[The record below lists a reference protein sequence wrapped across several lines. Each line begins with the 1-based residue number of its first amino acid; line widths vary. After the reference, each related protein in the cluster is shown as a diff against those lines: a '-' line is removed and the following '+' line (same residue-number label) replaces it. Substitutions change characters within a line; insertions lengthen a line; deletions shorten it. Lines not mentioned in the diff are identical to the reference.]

1 MSLRKDS
8 VPILYRYV
16 IHQILRYAA
25 VILVIVVGIYLVV
38 DFFERIDNFIE
49 AGLPVSRTLVYLAY
63 KIPTI
68 IAQILPVALLLA
80 VMVTLGL
87 MGKHN
92 EVVALKSGGISYHRL
107 VRPLVGVGVL
117 FSLLLFI
124 TAEVFVPVTAAKSN
138 AIWWEEVKQRSAV
151 LSREKN
157 IWLKDDQRI
166 AHIKFYDRDAGT
178 AHGITVYVF
187 DEAFRMVRRIDAA
200 TAVYEPSY
208 ARGIGHWQL
217 FELME
222 QVLDP
227 ASGQYRVSS
236 EDGPLGFSLGIT
248 PENLETVVKKSEEM
262 SLPELRAYIRRIES
276 EGYDAT
282 RYRVDLYAKTAFPFV
297 CVILS
302 LVSAGIA
309 GRRNVRD
316 GLPVGITYGIGIA
329 FLYWIFYSFCISIG
343 YGGMIPPAVAAWTA
357 NFLFLCLAVFVLMS
371 VA

>member
-1 MSLRKDS
+1 
-8 VPILYRYV
+8 VPILYRYL

-25 VILVIVVGIYLVV
+25 VILIIVVGIYLVV
-38 DFFERIDNFIE
+38 DFFERIDNFME
-49 AGLPVSRTLVYLAY
+49 AGLAVSRTLTYLAY
-63 KIPTI
+63 KIPMI

-80 VMVTLGL
+80 VMVTLGM

-92 EVVALKSGGISYHRL
+92 EVVALKSGGISYHCL
-107 VRPLVGVGVL
+107 VKPLVGTGIL

-124 TAEVFVPVTAAKSN
+124 TAEVLVPVTSAKSN
-138 AIWWEEVKQRSAV
+138 AIWWGEVKQRSAV
-151 LSREKN
+151 ISQEKN

-166 AHIKFYDRDAGT
+166 AHIKYYDRGART

-187 DEAFRMVRRIDAA
+187 DRAFRLIRRIDAVK
-200 TAVYEPSY
+200 AVYDPSHI
-208 ARGIGHWQL
+208 AKAVEWQL
-217 FELME
+217 FGLMK

-227 ASGQYRVSS
+227 ASGQYRVTL
-236 EDGPLGFSLGIT
+236 EDGPVGFNLGIT

-262 SLPELRAYIRRIES
+262 SLLELHAYIQRIES

-282 RYRVDLYAKTAFPFV
+282 RYRVDLYAKTAFPFI

-302 LVSAGIA
+302 LISAGIA
-309 GRRNVRD
+309 GRRNIRD
-316 GLPVGITYGIGIA
+316 GLPAGIAYGIGIA

-343 YGGMIPPAVAAWTA
+343 YGGMLPPAVAAWTA
-357 NFLFLCLAVFVLMS
+357 NFLFLCVAVITLMS